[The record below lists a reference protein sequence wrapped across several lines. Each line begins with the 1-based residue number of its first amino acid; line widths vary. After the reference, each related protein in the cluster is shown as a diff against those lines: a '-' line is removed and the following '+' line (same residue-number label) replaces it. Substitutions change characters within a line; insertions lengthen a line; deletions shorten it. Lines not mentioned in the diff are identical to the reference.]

1 MAASVINFLGDVWLV
16 PNASSMFGGGAG
28 AAGATVA
35 SQVSVVF
42 TCNSFCR
49 LNRYHH
55 CQQQLH
61 PPLSTSA
68 AVVSGSR
75 NNHPKHEDFS
85 PTARSHYATTYK
97 FLPVVLPVTTT
108 SIGRISGCI
117 AMSHVTS
124 STQHG
129 HISNHLF
136 NLLLPDSI
144 RRCVESSSPKFRP
157 CRL

>member
-28 AAGATVA
+28 AAGVTVA
-35 SQVSVVF
+35 SQVSVIF